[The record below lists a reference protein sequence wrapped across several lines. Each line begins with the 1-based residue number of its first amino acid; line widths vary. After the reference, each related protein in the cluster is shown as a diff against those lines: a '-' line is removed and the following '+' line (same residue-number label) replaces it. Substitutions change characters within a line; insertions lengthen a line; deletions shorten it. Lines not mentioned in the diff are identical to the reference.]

1 VTTFDKAAVDVGGRG
16 EDKPFN
22 WAKAAVVS
30 AIVAG
35 ATVFFLA
42 TGRRGAAGDPR
53 RVNPTPIAAFQ
64 ANGVPRGEP
73 PMWGFQYWPEF
84 FGIIMVV
91 IAVLVMAP
99 FVIQSVRQ
107 RKLVHPLI
115 VFLGTAILAWLDP
128 LANWVT
134 YTNYNPQLIHF
145 PTTWPWMEL
154 SPTVEP
160 LLVIPGYP
168 FYYFTI
174 ALIAFGGYGR
184 YILRRVAPDSWWWRH
199 PRIGAFIVGFG
210 VATLWDVPTELFMI
224 NARMY
229 TYSQYWGPTVSV
241 GGAHVALPLVWSL
254 FTIVSIATI
263 TVLLYRDDTGESVLT
278 TLGRK
283 VPKLGATTR
292 RASREVSSG
301 RQVLA
306 AAVVLSM
313 VYILLCGF
321 YGTLR
326 VTGLAHKH
334 NMPNPYVYQEVKTY
348 DPDGVLRESGYQGPF
363 FESCCSSDGH

>member
-1 VTTFDKAAVDVGGRG
+1 MTTFHEPDVDFGDHRQA
-16 EDKPFN
+16 KPFN
-22 WAKAAVVS
+22 WAKAGLVS

-35 ATVFFLA
+35 ATVFFLVTA
-42 TGRRGAAGDPR
+42 RKGAAGDSR
-53 RVNPTPIAAFQ
+53 RVNPTPIAAYE
-64 ANGVPRGEP
+64 AHGVPRGEP
-73 PMWGFQYWPEF
+73 PLWGFQYWPEF
-84 FGIIMVV
+84 FGILMLVV
-91 IAVLVMAP
+91 AVLVVAP
-99 FVIQSVRQ
+99 FVIQSIRQ

-174 ALIAFGGYGR
+174 ALIAFGGYNR
-184 YILRRVAPDSWWWRH
+184 YVVRRVGPNSWWRRH
-199 PRIGAFIVGFG
+199 PRMGCFVVGFG
-210 VATLWDVPTELFMI
+210 VAALWDIPTELFML

-229 TYSQYWGPTVSV
+229 TYSQYWGPTLSV

-254 FTIVSIATI
+254 FTIVSIAAI
-263 TVLLYRDDTGESVLT
+263 TMLLYRDDAAESVLT
-278 TLGRK
+278 IVGRK
-283 VPKLGATTR
+283 IPKFGASTR
-292 RASREVSSG
+292 TPSREVSSG

-306 AAVVLSM
+306 GAIVLSV
-313 VYILLCGF
+313 VYVLLCGF
-321 YGTLR
+321 YGMLR
-326 VTGLAHKH
+326 VSGLAHH
-334 NMPNPYVYQEVKTY
+334 QNMPNPYVYQEVKTY
-348 DPDGVLRESGYQGPF
+348 DPDGVLRKAGYQGPF